1 MSKKGKIIYFGAAG
15 CGNAYCKNSG
25 VTPDIFVDNDQ
36 DKWGT
41 FFNGV
46 EVQNPDIL
54 SRINIEK
61 VVITTSYLESVY
73 PQILEMGIDK
83 NLIFILCFIFS
94 TILPIATFYFLK
106 KNSLISD
113 LDASKKEERL
123 LPMAFG
129 ALFFLLGFIALR
141 MLKAQLLIQGI
152 MFCGMINIFLAW
164 LITNY
169 WKISIHAITL
179 SSSITIFWIFGYQN
193 VFVTIFI
200 LFILIISRLLAQAH
214 DLNQIMAGIFLG
226 IISTFMCYTILF
238 LQ

>member
-1 MSKKGKIIYFGAAG
+1 MSNHNNQIIGIILSYLIHPMVVSFVTFSYLIYFS
-15 CGNAYCKNSG
+15 N
-25 VTPDIFVDNDQ
+25 IF
-36 DKWGT
+36 
-41 FFNGV
+41 
-46 EVQNPDIL
+46 
-54 SRINIEK
+54 IE
-61 VVITTSYLESVY
+61 
-73 PQILEMGIDK
+73 DK

-94 TILPIATFYFLK
+94 TISPIATFYFLK
-106 KNSLISD
+106 KNNLISD

-129 ALFFLLGFIALR
+129 ALFFLLGFITLR

-152 MFCGMINIFLAW
+152 MFCGMINVILAW

-193 VFVTIFI
+193 VFIII
-200 LFILIISRLLAQAH
+200 LIIFILIIGRFLAQAH
-214 DLNQIMAGIFLG
+214 NLNQIMAGIFLG
-226 IISTFMCYTILF
+226 IISTFSCYTILF

>member
-1 MSKKGKIIYFGAAG
+1 MSNHNNQKIGI
-15 CGNAYCKNSG
+15 
-25 VTPDIFVDNDQ
+25 
-36 DKWGT
+36 
-41 FFNGV
+41 
-46 EVQNPDIL
+46 IL
-54 SRINIEK
+54 SYLIHPMVISFVTFLYLIYYSNILIE
-61 VVITTSYLESVY
+61 
-73 PQILEMGIDK
+73 DK
-83 NLIFILCFIFS
+83 NLIFILCSIFS
-94 TILPIATFYFLK
+94 TILPITTFYFLK

-129 ALFFLLGFIALR
+129 ALFFLLGFIT
-141 MLKAQLLIQGI
+141 LKTLNVQLLVQGV
-152 MFCGMINIFLAW
+152 MFCGMINVILAW

-193 VFVTIFI
+193 VFIVILI
-200 LFILIISRLLAQAH
+200 LFILIIGRLLAQAH

-226 IISTFMCYTILF
+226 IISTFTCYTILF

>member
-1 MSKKGKIIYFGAAG
+1 MSNHNIQKIGI
-15 CGNAYCKNSG
+15 
-25 VTPDIFVDNDQ
+25 I
-36 DKWGT
+36 
-41 FFNGV
+41 
-46 EVQNPDIL
+46 I
-54 SRINIEK
+54 
-61 VVITTSYLESVY
+61 SYLIHPMVISFVTFLYLIYYSNIMIE
-73 PQILEMGIDK
+73 DK
-83 NLIFILCFIFS
+83 NYIFILCFTFS
-94 TILPIATFYFLK
+94 TISPTATFYFLK
-106 KNSLISD
+106 KNNLISD

-129 ALFFLLGFIALR
+129 ALFFLLGFVTLK
-141 MLKAQLLIQGI
+141 MLNAQLLVQGI
-152 MFCGMINIFLAW
+152 MFCGMINVILAW

-193 VFVTIFI
+193 VFVIILI

-226 IISTFMCYTILF
+226 IISTLTCYNILF

>member
-1 MSKKGKIIYFGAAG
+1 MSNYNI
-15 CGNAYCKNSG
+15 
-25 VTPDIFVDNDQ
+25 
-36 DKWGT
+36 
-41 FFNGV
+41 
-46 EVQNPDIL
+46 QNIGIIL
-54 SRINIEK
+54 SYLIHPMVISFVTFLYLIYYSNIMIE
-61 VVITTSYLESVY
+61 
-73 PQILEMGIDK
+73 DK
-83 NLIFILCFIFS
+83 NLIFILCSIFS
-94 TILPIATFYFLK
+94 TILPITTFYFLK

-129 ALFFLLGFIALR
+129 ALFFLLGFVTLR
-141 MLKAQLLIQGI
+141 MLNVQLLVQGI
-152 MFCGMINIFLAW
+152 MFCGMINVILAW

-193 VFVTIFI
+193 VFIVILI
-200 LFILIISRLLAQAH
+200 LFILIIGRLLAQAH

-226 IISTFMCYTILF
+226 IISTFTCYTILF